1 MRRLHSYVVD
11 SGHETLPVAHYA
23 MTRVRAADLR
33 VRPGRALLLAVAV
46 GQRCV
51 VRRVQDHFA
60 MPQNFIACDRGQT
73 MLMPPDLTDWVPDD
87 HVVWSILGAVDQ
99 MDLSAFYGAY
109 RENGQGRAAYEPS
122 MMVALLFY
130 AYARG
135 NRSSRGIERE
145 CREDVVYKLITAMRV
160 PDHSTVAEFRRRHER
175 ALGELFC
182 DVLALC
188 DEAGLVEVGVISI
201 DGTKIRANASRGAN
215 RTYEKLVADIL
226 KEAEE
231 TDRWEDGLFG
241 SDRGDE
247 LPEHLRSEE
256 GRRAAFAAA
265 KERLAQKAGRE
276 EEPEVAR
283 IEPDPEQFTS
293 TRGWGRRTWHREAH
307 KELLRRREQA
317 AGPIPA
323 SRPARLLEALHRL
336 EENQQVEI
344 QASEAYERWQAE
356 RRAGGVPGQRL
367 GMPPKPYTS
376 PSVPGGVMNKT
387 DPDSRMM
394 RTQGQP
400 TIQGY
405 NAQAAVTRGQIIVA
419 AEIAV
424 ESPDFGHLEPTAR
437 AAFRELE
444 AAGVTQRPETVLA
457 DAGYWHTRQIE
468 SIVSNGIQVLVP
480 PDAGLREG
488 TRPGWDKGPYAFMRR
503 VLASEAGHELYK
515 HRKATVEP
523 VFAQNK
529 FNRGFRRFQRRGRA
543 AARSEWRFQAA
554 IHNLLKLH
562 THSTAPA
569 IA

>member
-1 MRRLHSYVVD
+1 MS
-11 SGHETLPVAHYA
+11 
-23 MTRVRAADLR
+23 
-33 VRPGRALLLAVAV
+33 
-46 GQRCV
+46 
-51 VRRVQDHFA
+51 
-60 MPQNFIACDRGQT
+60 QNFIACDRGQR
-73 MLMPPDLTDWVPDD
+73 MLLPPDLTDWVPDD

-109 RENGQGRAAYEPS
+109 RENGQGRVAYEPS
-122 MMVALLFY
+122 MVVALLLY

-160 PDHSTVAEFRRRHER
+160 PDHSTIAEFRRRHER
-175 ALGELFC
+175 ALGELFTG
-182 DVLALC
+182 VLALC
-188 DEAGLVEVGVISI
+188 EEAGLVEVGVISI
-201 DGTKIRANASRGAN
+201 DGTKIGANASRGAN

-241 SDRGDE
+241 ADRGDE
-247 LPEHLRSEE
+247 VPEHLRSDE
-256 GRRAAFAAA
+256 GRRAAFKAA
-265 KERLAQKAGRE
+265 KERLAAKAGRDP
-276 EEPEVAR
+276 EPEVER
-283 IEPDPEQFTS
+283 IEPDPEQFQS

-317 AGPIPA
+317 AEPIA
-323 SRPARLLEALHRL
+323 SSRPTRLLGALHRL
-336 EENQQVEI
+336 QENHQVEI

-356 RRAGGVPGQRL
+356 RRSGRVPGQRL
-367 GMPPKPYTS
+367 GMPPKPYT
-376 PSVPGGVMNKT
+376 PPPVPDGVMNKT

-405 NAQAAVTRGQIIVA
+405 NAQAAVTLGQIIVA

-424 ESPDFGHLEPTAR
+424 ESPDFGHIEPAVR
-437 AAFRELE
+437 AALHELDDV
-444 AAGVTQRPETVLA
+444 GVTDRPQTVLA
-457 DAGYWHTRQIE
+457 DAGYWHTRQME
-468 SIVSNGIQVLVP
+468 NIVSDGIQVLVP
-480 PDAGLREG
+480 PDAGLREDI
-488 TRPGWDKGPYAFMRR
+488 RPGWDKGPYAFMRR
-503 VLASEAGHELYK
+503 VLASETGHELYK

-543 AARSEWRFQAA
+543 AVRSEWRLQAA
-554 IHNLLKLH
+554 VHNLLKLVCH
-562 THSTAPA
+562 ER
-569 IA
+569 

>member
-1 MRRLHSYVVD
+1 
-11 SGHETLPVAHYA
+11 
-23 MTRVRAADLR
+23 
-33 VRPGRALLLAVAV
+33 
-46 GQRCV
+46 
-51 VRRVQDHFA
+51 
-60 MPQNFIACDRGQT
+60 MPQNFIACDRGQS
-73 MLMPPDLTDWVPDD
+73 MLLPPDLMDWVPDD

-109 RENGQGRAAYEPS
+109 RDNGQGRAAYEPS
-122 MMVALLFY
+122 MVVALLLY

-135 NRSSRGIERE
+135 NRSSRGIERA

-160 PDHSTVAEFRRRHER
+160 PDHSTIAEFRRRHER
-175 ALGELFC
+175 ALGELFTE
-182 DVLALC
+182 VLALC
-188 DEAGLVEVGVISI
+188 EEAGLVEVGVISI

-241 SDRGDE
+241 RDRGDE
-247 LPEHLRSEE
+247 VPEHLRTEE
-256 GRRAAFAAA
+256 GRRAAFKAA
-265 KERLAQKAGRE
+265 KERLAQKAGRGD
-276 EEPEVAR
+276 EPQVAR
-283 IEPDPEQFTS
+283 IEPDPEQFGA

-307 KELLRRREQA
+307 KELLRQREQEA
-317 AGPIPA
+317 KPVAR
-323 SRPARLLEALHRL
+323 SRAVRLLEALHRL

-344 QASEAYERWQAE
+344 GASEAYERWQAE
-356 RRAGGVPGQRL
+356 RRAGRVPGQKL
-367 GMPPKPYTS
+367 GMPPKPYTPS
-376 PSVPGGVMNKT
+376 PVPEGVMNKT

-400 TIQGY
+400 TVQGY
-405 NAQAAVTRGQIIVA
+405 NAQAAVTRDQIIVA
-419 AEIAV
+419 ADVAV
-424 ESPDFGHLEPTAR
+424 ESPDFGHLEPAVR
-437 AAFRELE
+437 AALRELE
-444 AAGVTQRPETVLA
+444 DAGVTQRPETVLA
-457 DAGYWHTRQIE
+457 DAGYWHTRQME
-468 SIVSNGIQVLVP
+468 NIVSDGIKVLVP

-554 IHNLLKLH
+554 THNLLKLH
-562 THSTAPA
+562 THWISPA
-569 IA
+569 VA

>member
-1 MRRLHSYVVD
+1 
-11 SGHETLPVAHYA
+11 
-23 MTRVRAADLR
+23 
-33 VRPGRALLLAVAV
+33 
-46 GQRCV
+46 
-51 VRRVQDHFA
+51 

-73 MLMPPDLTDWVPDD
+73 MLMPPDLTEWVPDD

-99 MDLSAFYGAY
+99 MDLSEFYGAY
-109 RENGQGRAAYEPS
+109 RANGQGRAAYEPS
-122 MMVALLFY
+122 MVVALLLY
-130 AYARG
+130 SYARG
-135 NRSSRGIERE
+135 NRSSRGIERA

-160 PDHSTVAEFRRRHER
+160 LDHSTIAEFRRRHER

-182 DVLALC
+182 EVLALC

-215 RTYEKLVADIL
+215 RSYEKLVADIL

-241 SDRGDE
+241 ADRGDE
-247 LPEHLRSEE
+247 VPEHLRTEE
-256 GRRAAFAAA
+256 GRRTAFKAA
-265 KERLAQKAGRE
+265 KERLAAKAGRDV
-276 EEPEVAR
+276 EPEVER
-283 IEPDPEQFTS
+283 IEPDPEQFQS

-307 KELLRRREQA
+307 KELIRRRERTA
-317 AGPIPA
+317 EPIAA
-323 SRPARLLEALHRL
+323 SRSARLLEALHRL

-344 QASEAYERWQAE
+344 QASNAYERWQAE
-356 RRAGGVPGQRL
+356 RRAGAVPGQRL
-367 GMPPKPYTS
+367 GMPPKPY
-376 PSVPGGVMNKT
+376 VPPPVPEGVMNKT

-400 TIQGY
+400 TVQGY

-424 ESPDFGHLEPTAR
+424 ESPDFGHLEPAVR
-437 AAFRELE
+437 AVLRELE
-444 AAGVTQRPETVLA
+444 AAGVTSRPATVLA
-457 DAGYWHTRQIE
+457 DAGYWHTRQMENIA
-468 SIVSNGIQVLVP
+468 SDGIQVLVP

-503 VLASEAGHELYK
+503 VLSSEAGHELYK

-543 AARSEWRFQAA
+543 AARSEWRLQAA
-554 IHNLLKLH
+554 VHNLLKLH
-562 THSTAPA
+562 SHWTSPA

>member
-1 MRRLHSYVVD
+1 M
-11 SGHETLPVAHYA
+11 A
-23 MTRVRAADLR
+23 
-33 VRPGRALLLAVAV
+33 
-46 GQRCV
+46 
-51 VRRVQDHFA
+51 
-60 MPQNFIACDRGQT
+60 QNFIACDRGQT
-73 MLMPPDLTDWVPDD
+73 MLLPPDLTDWVPDD
-87 HVVWSILGAVDQ
+87 HLVWSILGAVEQ
-99 MDLSAFYGAY
+99 MDLSDLYGAY

-135 NRSSRGIERE
+135 NRSSRGIERA
-145 CREDVVYKLITAMRV
+145 CREDVTYKVITAMRV
-160 PDHSTVAEFRRRHER
+160 PDHSTIAEFRRRHET
-175 ALGELFC
+175 ALGELFTE
-182 DVLALC
+182 VLELC
-188 DEAGLVEVGVISI
+188 HEAGLVEVGVISI

-215 RTYEKLVADIL
+215 RSYERLVADIL

-241 SDRGDE
+241 ADRGDE
-247 LPEHLRSEE
+247 LPEHLRTEE
-256 GRRAAFAAA
+256 RRRAAFEAA
-265 KERLAQKAGRE
+265 KERLAKKAGRG

-283 IEPDPEQFTS
+283 IAPDPERFES

-317 AGPIPA
+317 GQPIA
-323 SRPARLLEALHRL
+323 RSRAARLLEALHRL
-336 EENQQVEI
+336 EENQLVEI
-344 QASEAYERWQAE
+344 QASEAYEQWHAE
-356 RRAGGVPGQRL
+356 RRAGAVPGQRL
-367 GMPPKPYTS
+367 GMPPKPYA
-376 PSVPGGVMNKT
+376 PPAMPDGVMNKT

-424 ESPDFGHLEPTAR
+424 ESPDFGHLEPIVR
-437 AAFRELE
+437 ATLRELDDS
-444 AAGVTQRPETVLA
+444 GVTARPETVLA
-457 DAGYWHTRQIE
+457 DAGYWHTRQME
-468 SIVSNGIQVLVP
+468 NIVSDGLQVLVP

-488 TRPGWDKGPYAFMRR
+488 VRPGWDKGPYAFMRR

-529 FNRGFRRFQRRGRA
+529 FDRGFRRFQRRGRA

-554 IHNLLKLH
+554 THNLLKLH
-562 THSTAPA
+562 THWISPA